1 MRNDELH
8 ASFHLIGMI
17 IVIDDL
23 WCRSFLIPAHLEKP
37 TSWITTWNVVPF
49 PMPKNKKVSYKTQYI
64 LGMATPFLVIV
75 NTRIFTCLV
84 GNPFKSSFVTAKL
97 QTEQKS
103 RSFGPKTFSIS
114 SPKMKM
120 HPNQN
125 WQISRGDRITHNTT
139 TFPMSFFVPCNHH
152 HHHHHLYAQ
161 KKHLLFFQNFHPR
174 FEVSWPISA
183 ETSVF
188 SPSKPLNPGK
198 GCWMFHMLPL
208 QGPCVCPMEL
218 WVTQRSFRPPVDGS
232 GKSFP
237 NRKMEGFKTS
247 TAAANLGPEQWEG
260 SLSKEKRCE
269 ISCFITKQKTLQ
281 SFVSSWLFGGGCF

>member
-1 MRNDELH
+1 MGNDELH

-17 IVIDDL
+17 IDDL

-37 TSWITTWNVVPF
+37 TSWITTWNVV
-49 PMPKNKKVSYKTQYI
+49 MNHNMKCGTISSAKKQKASYKTQYT

-84 GNPFKSSFVTAKL
+84 GNPFKSSFVTVSANR
-97 QTEQKS
+97 TIP
-103 RSFGPKTFSIS
+103 FFWPKKVLHLVAS
-114 SPKMKM
+114 KKM

-139 TFPMSFFVPCNHH
+139 TLPWVFFVPCK

-208 QGPCVCPMEL
+208 QGQHVMSHGVVGYPAV
-218 WVTQRSFRPPVDGS
+218 V
-232 GKSFP
+232 
-237 NRKMEGFKTS
+237 
-247 TAAANLGPEQWEG
+247 
-260 SLSKEKRCE
+260 
-269 ISCFITKQKTLQ
+269 
-281 SFVSSWLFGGGCF
+281 